1 MTNDGAASKEG
12 RKRYD
17 MVSMTGDTKAIQ
29 NWYIAE
35 LELARS

>member
-1 MTNDGAASKEG
+1 
-12 RKRYD
+12 

-35 LELARS
+35 LMVARS